1 MAKPFRCQGPRF
13 WWIAP
18 TINGRQVPESSGET
32 DYGKAERRLKI
43 LEGKTASNSAIRLF
57 SQETKNRK
65 PTVFP
70 LTPFPELRDT
80 LQALHQDTKETEK
93 RKEAVIPCVFHRDGE
108 KVRNIRKAW
117 EIAREKAGVP
127 GRLIHDLRRTAVRNL
142 KRMGFSDTEIMQMV
156 GFKTLSIM
164 HRYNITTE
172 EDILAKGNAIA
183 NQVLQRL

>member
-93 RKEAVIPCVFHRDGE
+93 RKEAVIPYVFHRDGK
-108 KVRNIRKAW
+108 KVRSVRTAWNI
-117 EIAREKAGVP
+117 KAGVP
-127 GRLIHDLRRTAVRNL
+127 GRLIHDLRRTADRDL
-142 KRMGFSDTEIMQMV
+142 KSMGFSDTEIMQMV

-172 EDILAKGNAIA
+172 EETLAKGNAIA
-183 NQVLQRL
+183 KRVLQRL